1 MTLEYIDTIWII
13 SIITV
18 ASIILL
24 PIFGWVLAHRD
35 QVS

>member
-1 MTLEYIDTIWII
+1 MTLEYTNAIWVI

-24 PIFGWVLAHRD
+24 PAIAWVIAHK
-35 QVS
+35 